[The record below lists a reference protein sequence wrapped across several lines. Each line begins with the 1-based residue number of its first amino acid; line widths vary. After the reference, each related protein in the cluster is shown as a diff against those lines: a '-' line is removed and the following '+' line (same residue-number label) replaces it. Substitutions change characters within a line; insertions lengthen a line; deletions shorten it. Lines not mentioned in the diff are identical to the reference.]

1 MRDAE
6 VLRERLNLAVT
17 VDPFVGKYYSVE
29 WIKKNILRQSE
40 EDIGIMQEQMD
51 AEQAGPMLA
60 PPPEM
65 PPEDNVQ
72 DNSGMESPTPQLD
85 TEVDKYATK

>member
-1 MRDAE
+1 
-6 VLRERLNLAVT
+6 
-17 VDPFVGKYYSVE
+17 
-29 WIKKNILRQSE
+29 
-40 EDIGIMQEQMD
+40 MQEQMD